1 MADIEKTPWQ
11 TGSSDM
17 LRRIIFL
24 AFTTGP
30 FIGAAMAQQADG
42 SIVDDPGLAKA
53 RAVLQAG
60 REDIIRQEIYLTASE
75 AEAFWPVYRDYV
87 ADLQPLRDRRTE
99 AIAAYLLA
107 YDAGTLSAAD
117 AEKLVDEHLD
127 WQASVLEIK
136 RRHLENVRRVLPP
149 LKAAR
154 FYQLENK
161 LDAEQEAQLA
171 VFVPLID
178 PA

>member
-1 MADIEKTPWQ
+1 MVA
-11 TGSSDM
+11 
-17 LRRIIFL
+17 L
-24 AFTTGP
+24 TTVASVGTTV
-30 FIGAAMAQQADG
+30 AQQADR
-42 SIVDDPGLAKA
+42 SIAEDPGLANA

-60 REDIIRQEIYLTASE
+60 REDIIRQEIYLTESE
-75 AEAFWPVYRDYV
+75 AAAFWPVYRDYV

-107 YDAGTLSAAD
+107 HGAGTVSPED

-127 WQASVLEIK
+127 WQAAVLEVK
-136 RRHLENVRRVLPP
+136 RRYLANIRRALPP

-171 VFVPLID
+171 IFVPLID